1 MKCCP
6 ECGHV
11 IEETFKPVNPF
22 TNDDFVFIKY
32 KESDLNILKLFTL
45 IHPVTADQYEAVM
58 EKSPVEIPLA
68 LCPPMGCQTM
78 SDVSW
83 EDAKEFC
90 RILNNITPC
99 SEVYRLPFEA
109 EWEDTCICWFDVHD
123 MHGNRVW
130 DDNWIWEWCEDS
142 DSVFPNKRVIKG
154 GDFTLGYPE
163 RCFAKRSALL
173 SARRSNIG
181 FRVMREIL

>member
-1 MKCCP
+1 MKYCP

-32 KESDLNILKLFTL
+32 KESDLYILK
-45 IHPVTADQYEAVM
+45 HPVTVDQYEAVM

-83 EDAKEFC
+83 EDAKWFC

-99 SEVYRLPFEA
+99 SEVYSLPFED
-109 EWEDTCICWFDVHD
+109 EWKYVCIGGFDVQD
-123 MHGNRVW
+123 MH
-130 DDNWIWEWCEDS
+130 DNWIWEWCEDS
-142 DSVFPNKRVIKG
+142 DSVFPNKRIIKG
-154 GDFTLGYPE
+154 GAVDKGYPE
-163 RCFAKRSALL
+163 GCFARKSALL
-173 SARRSNIG
+173 SARHSNIG
-181 FRVMREIL
+181 FRVMKEIL

>member
-99 SEVYRLPFEA
+99 SEVYRLPNED
-109 EWEDTCICWFDVHD
+109 EWEYTCICWFDVHD
-123 MHGNRVW
+123 MHDNRV
-130 DDNWIWEWCEDS
+130 WEWCEDS
-142 DSVFPNKRVIKG
+142 HGDLPNRRVIKG
-154 GDFTLGYPE
+154 GAMDEGYPRSLGE
-163 RCFAKRSALL
+163 RTF
-173 SARRSNIG
+173 RRYWG
-181 FRVMREIL
+181 DWPV